1 MSPSSFALS
10 SYRQIPQQDPGD
22 RDPNDPNPREFRGTT
37 IPSDDSPEAMKA
49 VAKVAAFRTYWLA
62 AVLCCG
68 GALFGYDSGVIGVFV
83 NSTQLGV
90 ESNSK
95 ATRPS

>member
-22 RDPNDPNPREFRGTT
+22 RDPNDPNPREIRG
-37 IPSDDSPEAMKA
+37 IESDDSPEAMKA
-49 VAKVAAFRTYWLA
+49 VANVAAFRTYWLA

-68 GALFGYDSGVIGVFV
+68 GALFGYDSGVIGVSF
-83 NSTQLGV
+83 NSTQ
-90 ESNSK
+90 SQ
-95 ATRPS
+95 A

>member
-22 RDPNDPNPREFRGTT
+22 RDPSDPNPREFLGNE
-37 IPSDDSPEAMKA
+37 SDDSPEVMKA
-49 VAKVAAFRTYWLA
+49 VAKLAAFRTYWLA

-68 GALFGYDSGVIGVFV
+68 GALFGYDSGVIGVSL
-83 NSTQLGV
+83 NST
-90 ESNSK
+90 
-95 ATRPS
+95 